1 MVAGDSDLARQG
13 VALPAV
19 GRLVAAV
26 GLYELVKGIR
36 DAGTVLLSFVPVSV
50 PEVFRTVR
58 NAIRR

>member
-1 MVAGDSDLARQG
+1 MARQG